1 MYKTTADVSLS
12 FDDDNDDVRGLNN
25 GSARRSH
32 STRSAL
38 HSPVISDDTEE
49 VELVFRGDSRRK
61 RNVSPSQD
69 GGSQQGLPEY
79 SDSMHGLGSEG
90 VHSRTAAGT
99 AASTTNSGGGGSG
112 YSGVRLEDE

>member
-25 GSARRSH
+25 GSAGRSH
-32 STRSAL
+32 ITRSAL
-38 HSPVISDDTEE
+38 HSPVISDDTDE
-49 VELVFRGDSRRK
+49 VELVFRDSRRK

-79 SDSMHGLGSEG
+79 SDSVHGLGSEG

-99 AASTTNSGGGGSG
+99 AASTTAGGGGGSG
-112 YSGVRLEDE
+112 YKGVRLEDE